1 MHGRCIVSNYG
12 SGYQLV
18 CDRLV
23 PELQSGRCSYFSFL
37 KSLLS
42 VLEHAVESTERA
54 QSIVRQS
61 GREGCGIDVQHLAI
75 AQVRLSRVSEAV
87 GAVIQNAT
95 ASEDS
100 GEETSLNF
108 LKQTC
113 NELIKQCFDALYHLG
128 HSRHLLNL
136 LREHYTDAFSAVSNT
151 VLVVVDAITLMRRAH
166 IYVTTGSTV
175 ESAAIIDAR
184 RRISRYMNAACYA
197 IHAIPSSTIRSLVEA
212 LGGGCSEPEIREMAC
227 HLLQEAVLLSYLIHS
242 GEETANRGDAASYRE
257 RVKAL
262 LGLLRQALRELRIGL
277 LDSRAYDSPNT
288 RFFAEV
294 FYAAMENTSM
304 EYRDMGGALSSDDAV
319 IHQRDLYSMLL
330 EASAMVYMVNTS
342 CAARAQKAKKP
353 DHCARSILKTFKKV
367 RKALSAIRKKPC
379 ITQSIYDANV
389 CSRIRGLVDDAQQL
403 IQNIDMS
410 ALPNPTLHRELL
422 NRTRKSLIDAGS
434 LCISLQCAA
443 DPEYRP
449 PHQAVMQQ
457 RHLSSMLLGAV
468 SAIYT
473 VQTSFNAISPI
484 AGDIEN
490 CQRTVLGI
498 GEKVQEALAVLR
510 GRDLTDVPSLGN
522 VNALSHIT
530 GLVADAQLL
539 LESIDVRLLPNPM
552 LHGELLNR
560 TREILLGIG
569 SLCIRLQCAGNPEYM
584 TPQESDFDPGVGEEN
599 PSTYLA
605 ALSTLMSAFSLHS
618 RRQ

>member
-1 MHGRCIVSNYG
+1 
-12 SGYQLV
+12 
-18 CDRLV
+18 
-23 PELQSGRCSYFSFL
+23 
-37 KSLLS
+37 
-42 VLEHAVESTERA
+42 
-54 QSIVRQS
+54 
-61 GREGCGIDVQHLAI
+61 
-75 AQVRLSRVSEAV
+75 
-87 GAVIQNAT
+87 
-95 ASEDS
+95 
-100 GEETSLNF
+100 
-108 LKQTC
+108 
-113 NELIKQCFDALYHLG
+113 
-128 HSRHLLNL
+128 
-136 LREHYTDAFSAVSNT
+136 
-151 VLVVVDAITLMRRAH
+151 
-166 IYVTTGSTV
+166 
-175 ESAAIIDAR
+175 
-184 RRISRYMNAACYA
+184 
-197 IHAIPSSTIRSLVEA
+197 
-212 LGGGCSEPEIREMAC
+212 
-227 HLLQEAVLLSYLIHS
+227 
-242 GEETANRGDAASYRE
+242 
-257 RVKAL
+257 
-262 LGLLRQALRELRIGL
+262 
-277 LDSRAYDSPNT
+277 
-288 RFFAEV
+288 
-294 FYAAMENTSM
+294 
-304 EYRDMGGALSSDDAV
+304 
-319 IHQRDLYSMLL
+319 
-330 EASAMVYMVNTS
+330 
-342 CAARAQKAKKP
+342 
-353 DHCARSILKTFKKV
+353 
-367 RKALSAIRKKPC
+367 
-379 ITQSIYDANV
+379 
-389 CSRIRGLVDDAQQL
+389 
-403 IQNIDMS
+403 MS